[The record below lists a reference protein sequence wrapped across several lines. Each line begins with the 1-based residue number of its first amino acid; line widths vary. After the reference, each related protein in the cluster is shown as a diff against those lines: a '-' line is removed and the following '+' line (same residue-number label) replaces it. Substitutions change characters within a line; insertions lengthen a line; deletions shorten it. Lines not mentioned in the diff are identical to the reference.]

1 MQRLSLKHLAAP
13 ILAVLTSLST
23 GPLHAQQLISTTP
36 QIFTLASD
44 QPIPFSADQ
53 AESRMAL
60 ISYSFA
66 STSSS
71 SADQNQPVPQSPAP
85 QSNVQEPQPQN
96 DNSAK
101 QTQRIL
107 GIIPNFRA
115 VNANV
120 KLPPQ
125 SVKEKFVTASQD
137 SFDYSSIVLPT
148 AIAVVSLES
157 NSTPEFGTG
166 GVGFGRYLWHSVV
179 DQTIENYMVEF
190 VVPSIAHEDTRFY
203 TLGSGGVFK
212 RTSYALSRAFV
223 TRSDSGKKV
232 FNAGEIFGAGAAA
245 GISTLYY
252 PTVERSFSNTG
263 GQWGLDV
270 GIDAGTFVFKEFW
283 PDINHHLFRGAKPAT
298 TPSH

>member
-23 GPLHAQQLISTTP
+23 GPLHAQQLASTTP

-60 ISYSFA
+60 TSYSFA
-66 STSSS
+66 STSAS
-71 SADQNQPVPQSPAP
+71 SADQNQPAP
-85 QSNVQEPQPQN
+85 QSNVQEPQPQI

-107 GIIPNFRA
+107 GIIHNFRA

-270 GIDAGTFVFKEFW
+270 GIYAGTFVFKEFW
-283 PDINHHLFRGAKPAT
+283 PDITHHLFRGAKPAT

>member
-1 MQRLSLKHLAAP
+1 MQRLSLKHLATP
-13 ILAVLTSLST
+13 ILAVLTSLSI

-44 QPIPFSADQ
+44 QPIPFSAHH
-53 AESRMAL
+53 AESLTAL
-60 ISYSFA
+60 STYSFA

-71 SADQNQPVPQSPAP
+71 SADQDQPAP
-85 QSNVQEPQPQN
+85 QTNVQAPQPQN

-137 SFDYSSIVLPT
+137 SFDYSSLVLPT

-203 TLGSGGVFK
+203 TLGSGGFFK
-212 RTSYALSRAFV
+212 RTTYALSRAFI

-283 PDINHHLFRGAKPAT
+283 PDINHRLFRGAKPVT